1 MTISP
6 VLFQNQTDKFP
17 AIYQDYRN
25 IKSKFYN
32 PKDDSAT
39 ETVPVVNRLNT
50 FADKMAN
57 REYATAIGLGTL
69 AVLNGPEELPD
80 AVSAYQQ
87 LKGRYQRPY
96 NNREAQH
103 PFSFFRGTILNDYV
117 NPNSP
122 KCIGKKESK
131 WLISKDKSLMNTRL
145 GTFIKKLFNIRV
157 EEIETNIPSI
167 VHTNAKPSYL
177 LAKQFITKSKFGELT
192 ARALT
197 RTPVLSVAALGAIEA
212 SHIGYAV
219 GSGSDLPKEIG
230 KSALTLGTTIVASGY
245 LGAIGAK
252 YAGPYGSLLGIG
264 LGSVL
269 SYKVSRALG

>member
-57 REYATAIGLGTL
+57 REYATAMGLGTL
-69 AVLNGPEELPD
+69 AVLNGPEELSD

-122 KCIGKKESK
+122 KCLGKKESK
-131 WLISKDKSLMNTRL
+131 WLLDKDKTLWDTKL
-145 GTFIKKLFNIRV
+145 GEWVSKLFRIEEKEIKTTIPNIIST
-157 EEIETNIPSI
+157 IE
-167 VHTNAKPSYL
+167 KPSYL
-177 LAKQFITKSKFGELT
+177 LAKQFITKSKFWELT

-197 RTPVLSVAALGAIEA
+197 RTPVLSVAALGAIEV

-219 GSGSDLPKEIG
+219 GNGSDLPKEIG
-230 KSALTLGTTIVASGY
+230 KSALTLGTTIVAGGY

-269 SYKVSRALG
+269 SYKLSRALG

>member
-39 ETVPVVNRLNT
+39 ETVPVVNQLNT

-57 REYATAIGLGTL
+57 REYTTAIGLGAL
-69 AVLNGPEELPD
+69 AVLNGPEELSD

-122 KCIGKKESK
+122 KCLGKKESM
-131 WLISKDKSLMNTRL
+131 WLLDKDKTLWDTKL
-145 GTFIKKLFNIRV
+145 GEWVSKLFRIKAK
-157 EEIETNIPSI
+157 EIETNIPDIMFQEKSP
-167 VHTNAKPSYL
+167 KYL
-177 LAKQFITKSKFGELT
+177 SAKQFITKSKFSELT

-230 KSALTLGTTIVASGY
+230 KSALTLGTTIVAGGY
-245 LGAIGAK
+245 FGAIGAK

-269 SYKVSRALG
+269 SYKLSRALG